1 MCVVVS
7 FAVHDP
13 VSGPFFLVGDN
24 LLSAKPV
31 RAGVLLNRLRK
42 ATQQVRRPHL
52 ISGIE
57 NRVSPLVGRPIDDTL
72 NRLFISAHCKVVGV
86 VACFIGSVQ

>member
-7 FAVHDP
+7 FTVHVP
-13 VSGPFFLVGDN
+13 VSGPFFIVGDN
-24 LLSAKPV
+24 LLSAKPM

-57 NRVSPLVGRPIDDTL
+57 NRISPLVDRPIDDTL
-72 NRLFISAHCKVVGV
+72 KRLCVAAHSHLVGAIDCPV
-86 VACFIGSVQ
+86 GNVQ